1 MKRIII
7 ALVVISCI
15 GCNKSKI
22 RTCTGTLQDGTKIK
36 SVTDKPMTKD
46 EMNAYE
52 NWKEHLGYKSYVCH

>member
-22 RTCTGTLQDGTKIK
+22 RTCTGTMIDGTKVKVI
-36 SVTDKPMTKD
+36 TEKPMTRD

-52 NWKEHLGYKSYVCH
+52 NWKKHLGYKEFVCH